1 MIVFVLMNLILCASS
16 FLLTYRI
23 LKFDNFIDSLIAL
36 FILYFSEIIIIELLL
51 GIMGKLYLQNIIF
64 LSLAILLIIWLISR
78 TKESSLDFL
87 GARKAL
93 FELLNNK
100 FILLGTCVILGFGIT
115 KVFVNLVN
123 PPFGWDSLNY
133 HFTFPVEWMKNG
145 NLNNPIV
152 VSDDP
157 FPTYYPINGS
167 LLFLWLIFPFKSAF
181 LADLGQLPFFV
192 ISFLAIL
199 SIGKKLGLGKEYSFF
214 TACLFVT
221 IPNFFKQLGIGY
233 VDIMVGGIFLVAL
246 SFILS
251 LKEKFNLKNIIIF
264 AISFG
269 IFIGIKTTVLTYSIL
284 ILLPFLYLAF
294 SQKQASITDK
304 IGYAIIF
311 FSLVLIFGCFSYFK
325 NFILTGN
332 PFYPLDVTILG
343 KTIFR
348 GVIDKMTFIARNEES
363 GYSLAKLLFHEGL
376 GVQSLLIIL
385 PGAILA
391 LPVNILR
398 NKNKD
403 LFLNYII
410 TLPLLLYLTYRFI
423 LPIPNSRYLYPVLG
437 IGMIVGFYVLSSLKM
452 PPKII
457 RIIVIISIIVSAF
470 ECARRMELG
479 ISFALS
485 FLLFIMFILFLK
497 YKRPRINLLSKGGI
511 ISGILILLIVL
522 QILLLDYKKNEYVR
536 YVKNSRYWPDAT
548 SAWAWLN
555 NNTEGNNIA
564 YVGRP
569 VPYPLYGT
577 NFKNNVYYVSVNSFE
592 PIHLHDLKNSRY
604 SWDNKA
610 ENMHRSFEEPN
621 NYRGNA
627 DYAVWLNN
635 LHKRKTDFL
644 FIYSLHHTK
653 DIKFP
658 IEEVW
663 AKSHLDKFNLVFN
676 NKTVRIYKLN
686 KKVKQLLENKDNL
699 TVGAGI
705 LIVAEKKIP

>member
-1 MIVFVLMNLILCASS
+1 MNLIVGTSS
-16 FLLTYRI
+16 FLFNYRI
-23 LKFDNFIDSLIAL
+23 IRFGNFIDSLISWSLIYFTQIVFSEILLGVLNILFIRDLIFLNL
-36 FILYFSEIIIIELLL
+36 FILIIVWLTTRNMLSSFNLSGVKSSILELLKDKIVL
-51 GIMGKLYLQNIIF
+51 F
-64 LSLAILLIIWLISR
+64 AIS
-78 TKESSLDFL
+78 
-87 GARKAL
+87 
-93 FELLNNK
+93 
-100 FILLGTCVILGFGIT
+100 VILGFGLVKILI
-115 KVFVNLVN
+115 NLLN

-157 FPTYYPINGS
+157 FPAYYPINGS
-167 LLFLWLIFPFKSAF
+167 LLFSWLIFPFKNAF

-199 SIGKKLGLGKEYSFF
+199 SIGKKLGLGKEYAFSG
-214 TACLFVT
+214 ACLFVT

-233 VDIMVGGIFLVAL
+233 VDIMAGGIFLVAL
-246 SFILS
+246 NFILG
-251 LKEKFNLKNIIIF
+251 LKEEFNLKNIIIF

-269 IFIGIKTTVLTYSIL
+269 IFIGIKTTNLTYSIF
-284 ILLPFLYLAF
+284 ILLPFLYLVF
-294 SQKQASITDK
+294 SQKQASITGK
-304 IGYAIIF
+304 IGYTILF
-311 FSLVLIFGCFSYFK
+311 FSLIFIFGCFSYFR

-343 KTIFR
+343 KTIFK
-348 GVIDKMTFIARNEES
+348 GVIDKVTFIARNEQG

-376 GVQSLLIIL
+376 GIQSLLVIL
-385 PGAILA
+385 PGTILA

-437 IGMIVGFYVLSSLKM
+437 IGLIVGFYVLNSLKM
-452 PPKII
+452 PLKII

-470 ECARRMELG
+470 ECARRIELG

-497 YKRPRINLLSKGGI
+497 YKRLRIILFSKGVI
-511 ISGILILLIVL
+511 IPSIFILLIVL
-522 QILLLDYKKNEYVR
+522 QILFLDYKKNEYKR

-548 SAWAWLN
+548 SAWVWLN

-569 VPYPLYGT
+569 VPYPMYGT

-604 SWDNKA
+604 SWDNNA

-627 DYAVWLNN
+627 DYSVWLNN
-635 LHKRKTDFL
+635 LHKRKTDLL

-663 AKSHLDKFNLVFN
+663 AKNHPDKFNLVFS
-676 NKTVRIYKLN
+676 NKTIRIYKLN
-686 KKVKQLLENKDNL
+686 R
-699 TVGAGI
+699 
-705 LIVAEKKIP
+705 

>member
-1 MIVFVLMNLILCASS
+1 MMILLLMNFIVVTPMS
-16 FLLTYRI
+16 LLTFKI
-23 LKFDNFIDSLIAL
+23 LKFNNLVDSLIAL

-64 LSLAILLIIWLISR
+64 LSLVILLIIWLISR

-133 HFTFPVEWMKNG
+133 HFTFPVEWIKHG
-145 NLNNPIV
+145 RLDNPIV

-157 FPTYYPINGS
+157 FPAYYPINGS
-167 LLFLWLIFPFKSAF
+167 LLFLWLLLPLKSAF

-199 SIGKKLGLGKEYSFF
+199 SISKKLGLGKEYSFF
-214 TACLFVT
+214 AACLFVM

-233 VDIMVGGIFLVAL
+233 VDIMSAGIFLVAL
-246 SFILS
+246 NFILG
-251 LKEKFNLKNIIIF
+251 LKEKFSLMNIIIF

-269 IFIGIKTTVLTYSIL
+269 IFIGIKTTNLTYSIF
-284 ILLPFLYLAF
+284 ILLPFLYLVL
-294 SQKQASITDK
+294 SQKEASITDK
-304 IGYAIIF
+304 IGYTTLF
-311 FSLVLIFGCFSYFK
+311 FLLVFIFGCFSYFR

-343 KTIFR
+343 KTIFK
-348 GVIDKMTFIARNEES
+348 GVIDKVTFAARNEQG
-363 GYSLAKLLFHEGL
+363 GYSLAKLLFHEGM
-376 GVQSLLIIL
+376 GIQSLLVIL
-385 PGAILA
+385 PGTILA

-437 IGMIVGFYVLSSLKM
+437 IGLIVGFYVLNSLKM
-452 PPKII
+452 PLKII

-470 ECARRMELG
+470 ECVRRIELG

-497 YKRPRINLLSKGGI
+497 YKRLRIILLSKGVI
-511 ISGILILLIVL
+511 IPSIFILLIVL
-522 QILLLDYKKNEYVR
+522 QILFLDYKKNEYVR

-548 SAWAWLN
+548 SAWVWLN

-569 VPYPLYGT
+569 VPYPMYGT
-577 NFKNNVYYVSVNSFE
+577 NFKNNAYYVSVNSFE

-604 SWDNKA
+604 SWDNNA

-627 DYAVWLNN
+627 DYSVWLNN
-635 LHKRKTDFL
+635 LHKRKTDLL

-663 AKSHLDKFNLVFN
+663 VKNHPDKFNLVFS
-676 NKTVRIYKLN
+676 NKTIRIYKLIN
-686 KKVKQLLENKDNL
+686 R
-699 TVGAGI
+699 
-705 LIVAEKKIP
+705 

>member
-1 MIVFVLMNLILCASS
+1 MISFFLMNLLVLISAVLINYKV
-16 FLLTYRI
+16 FKVNDI
-23 LKFDNFIDSLIAL
+23 IDSLLSL
-36 FILYFSEIIIIELLL
+36 FILYFVQIIFTESLL
-51 GIMGKLYLQNIIF
+51 GIAGLLNLQNV
-64 LSLAILLIIWLISR
+64 ILLNITLLLIVCYSTR
-78 TKESSLDFL
+78 NKKIFFDNFDL
-87 GARKAL
+87 GNAL
-93 FELLNNK
+93 IKTLSNK
-100 FILLGTCVILGFGIT
+100 TILLVSSAILGFSLVKIFT
-115 KVFVNLVN
+115 NLIN

-157 FPTYYPINGS
+157 FPAYYPINGS
-167 LLFLWLIFPFKSAF
+167 LLFLWLLLPLKSAF

-199 SIGKKLGLGKEYSFF
+199 SIGKKLGLGKEYAFSA
-214 TACLFVT
+214 ACLFVM

-233 VDIMVGGIFLVAL
+233 VDIMAGGIFLVAL
-246 SFILS
+246 SFILG
-251 LKEKFNLKNIIIF
+251 LKEEFNLRNIIIF
-264 AISFG
+264 ALSFG
-269 IFIGIKTTVLTYSIL
+269 IFIGIKTTNLTYSIF
-284 ILLPFLYLAF
+284 ILLPFLYLVF
-294 SQKQASITDK
+294 SQKQAGITGK
-304 IGYAIIF
+304 IGYIILF
-311 FSLVLIFGCFSYFK
+311 FSLVFIFGCFSYFR
-325 NFILTGN
+325 NFILTGSL
-332 PFYPLDVTILG
+332 FYPLDVTILG

-348 GVIDKMTFIARNEES
+348 GVIDKVTFIARNEQG
-363 GYSLAKLLFHEGL
+363 GYSLAKLLFHEGM
-376 GVQSLLIIL
+376 GIQSLLIIL

-437 IGMIVGFYVLSSLKM
+437 MGVIVGFYVLNSLKM
-452 PPKII
+452 PLKIA

-470 ECARRMELG
+470 ECARRIELG

-485 FLLFIMFILFLK
+485 FLLCIMFILFLK
-497 YKRPRINLLSKGGI
+497 YKRLRIILLSKGVI
-511 ISGILILLIVL
+511 IPSIFILSIVL
-522 QILLLDYKKNEYVR
+522 QILFLDYKKNEYTR

-548 SAWAWLN
+548 SAWVWLN

-569 VPYPLYGT
+569 VPYPMYGT

-604 SWDNKA
+604 SWDNNA

-627 DYAVWLNN
+627 DYSVWLNN
-635 LHKRKTDFL
+635 LHKRKTDLL

-663 AKSHLDKFNLVFN
+663 AKDHPDKFNLVFS
-676 NKTVRIYKLN
+676 NKTIGIYKLN
-686 KKVKQLLENKDNL
+686 R
-699 TVGAGI
+699 
-705 LIVAEKKIP
+705 